1 MVSGHRVEQ
10 MVSFSIVELR
20 AGRIRPLGDNGHVSG
35 IDKQPTHGVVLVG
48 PDGVEGDEQAD
59 RRHHGGRD
67 KALHAYPLRHYPIW
81 AAELP
86 QQADRFVPGGFG
98 ENLVVDGVTERDL
111 CLGDRFQIGR
121 VLVELSQSRQPCW
134 KLNLR
139 FDRSDMARRVQSTGR
154 TGWYFRVLR
163 AGGVEAGCTAEL
175 VDRPNP
181 DWSLTRVKNLLYQ
194 STNDLAALTE
204 FAMLPD
210 LPDRWRRLVEQ
221 RIQSRST
228 EDWRSRLNTPARRKA
243 GD

>member
-1 MVSGHRVEQ
+1 MI
-10 MVSFSIVELR
+10 SFTIVELR
-20 AGRIRPLGDNGHVSG
+20 AGRTSPLGDKGHVSA
-35 IDKQPTHGVVLVG
+35 IDKQPTHELVLVG
-48 PDGVEGDEQAD
+48 PEGLEGDEQAD

-67 KALHAYPLRHYPIW
+67 KALHAYPLTHYPTW

-111 CLGDRFQIGR
+111 CLGDRFQIGL

-139 FDRSDMARRVQSTGR
+139 FNRSDMARRVQSTGR

-163 AGGVEAGCTAEL
+163 TGEIGAGCTAEL

-181 DWSLTRVKNLLYQ
+181 DWSLTRVANLLYQ
-194 STNDLAALTE
+194 STNDSEALAE

-210 LPDRWRRLVEQ
+210 LPDRWRRLVER
-221 RIQSRST
+221 RIHSRHT
-228 EDWRSRLNTPARRKA
+228 EDWLHRLITPTQPKA
-243 GD
+243 DD